1 MSRKRTQKV
10 YKRPYATL
18 YYRGLHDRETSYITQ
33 GAASTPRG
41 AVRATVVKV
50 FADGYPL
57 ARVYDKNLGA
67 LLFTVRNNGGTLRV
81 EFADEQGQTV
91 KLRRVK

>member
-1 MSRKRTQKV
+1 MSRKKAHKL
-10 YKRPYATL
+10 YKRPFATL
-18 YYRGLHDRETSYITQ
+18 YYRGLHDREHMFVTQ

-50 FADGYPL
+50 FADGYPM
-57 ARVYDKNLGA
+57 ARVYDKNLAA
-67 LLFTVRNNGGTLRV
+67 LLFTVRNSGGNLRV
-81 EFADEQGQTV
+81 EFADESANTV

>member
-1 MSRKRTQKV
+1 MSRKKAHKL

-18 YYRGLHDRETSYITQ
+18 YYRGLHDKETSYVTQ

-50 FADGYPL
+50 FADGYPM
-57 ARVYDKNLGA
+57 ARVYDKNLVA
-67 LLFTVRNNGGTLRV
+67 LLFTVRNNGGNLRV
-81 EFADEQGQTV
+81 EFADESANTV